1 MIKKI
6 GFIGVG
12 HIAHYMLT
20 GFAQTKNYFEF
31 ILADPDPDRVAQIS
45 KEFTP
50 KFKCTV
56 TQDNQTAVDRS
67 ELIILAVRPD
77 RMDAALTGLK
87 FKPDQLVASVV
98 AGASLSLLD
107 RRVSPAKPIRV
118 LPISCV
124 AINKSPI
131 LVFPE
136 NQPVQTL
143 FSLLGQVHVL
153 PDEKTFT
160 PGTALVGA
168 FYAWIF
174 ALMDETT
181 AWTADQGIDPKVARQ
196 LVVQTIEGAC
206 GMASHQKDTS
216 LTQIWDTLATP
227 GGISE
232 YGAKILK
239 ERGCLKAWPDALE
252 AVTRKM
258 ETYCP

>member
-20 GFAQTKNYFEF
+20 GFARTKNSFEF
-31 ILADPDPDRVAQIS
+31 ILADPDPDNLSRVS
-45 KEFTP
+45 KQFAP
-50 KFKCTV
+50 QFKCAV
-56 TQDNQTAVDRS
+56 TRDNQRAVDKS

-77 RMDAALTGLK
+77 HMEAALAGLT
-87 FKPDQLVASVV
+87 FRPDQLVASVV
-98 AGASLSLLD
+98 AGASLKHLESF
-107 RRVSPAKPIRV
+107 VSPAKVIRV

-131 LVFPE
+131 LVFPK
-136 NQPVQTL
+136 NQPIQTL

-174 ALMDETT
+174 ALMDET
-181 AWTADQGIDPKVARQ
+181 AGWTADQGIDPTVARQ
-196 LVVQTIEGAC
+196 LVIQTIEGAC
-206 GMASHQKDTS
+206 AMASHQKEKS

-239 ERGCLKAWPDALE
+239 ERGCLKAWPDTLE
-252 AVTRKM
+252 AVTQKM
-258 ETYCP
+258 EDC